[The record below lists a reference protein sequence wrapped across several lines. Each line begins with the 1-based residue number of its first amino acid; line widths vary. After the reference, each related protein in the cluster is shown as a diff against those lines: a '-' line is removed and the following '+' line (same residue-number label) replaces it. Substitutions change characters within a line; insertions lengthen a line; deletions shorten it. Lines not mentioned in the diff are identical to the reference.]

1 MENIISKVRATTFI
15 HIATLEVTGSIFLCY
30 GLAVANGHVPAW
42 LPMISDCAVE
52 APEKY
57 PFRLGIIVGAILM
70 MVQVILAY
78 YSETNF
84 SMNRLCLILGLLASS
99 GLGIVGAVNEKE
111 NNTLHSGNEILYP
124 VIIKCII
131 ITGSAVVFFFGYEF
145 YMIIMAWYS
154 ISEVRVGIT
163 SLTVKQLCTIIAGI
177 ALIAFIVMSKFIIQS
192 LFLIM

>member
-15 HIATLEVTGSIFLCY
+15 HIAILEVTGTIFLCY

-57 PFRLGIIVGAILM
+57 PFRLGIILGAILM
-70 MVQVILAY
+70 MVEVILAY
-78 YSETNF
+78 YSDTGF
-84 SMNRLCLILGLLASS
+84 SKNRLCLILGLLASS
-99 GLGIVGAVNEKE
+99 GLGIVGAINEKE
-111 NNTLHSGNEILYP
+111 NNTVHSSNEIIYP
-124 VIIKCII
+124 VFNTCII

-145 YMIIMAWYS
+145 YMIIMTWYS
-154 ISEVRVGIT
+154 ISEARVGIA
-163 SLTVKQLCTIIAGI
+163 SLTVKQLCTIVAGI

-192 LFLIM
+192 LLLIM